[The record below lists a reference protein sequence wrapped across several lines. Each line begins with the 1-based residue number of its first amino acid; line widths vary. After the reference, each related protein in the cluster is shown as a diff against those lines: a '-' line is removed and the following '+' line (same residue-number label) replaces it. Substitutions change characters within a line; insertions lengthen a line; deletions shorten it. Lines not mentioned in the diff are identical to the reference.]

1 MTQCVHYTVQAQ
13 CVCITPRAVIF
24 GQPKRGISDRL
35 ALGCIQVVT
44 HALTRNTK
52 PGKSSPPRAGAKDCH
67 ANDGSNATNEL
78 SPPGFRADHRR
89 VNSFGFQIK
98 TPPNPN
104 LSTREWERE
113 QFSKASGGGM
123 VSPSV
128 WGGGYSMNSVW
139 KPKSKVLIRHTRPD
153 HTPDPKPVFVWSYP

>member
-1 MTQCVHYTVQAQ
+1 MAQCVHYTVQAQ

-128 WGGGYSMNSVW
+128 WGGVFYEQCMETQV
-139 KPKSKVLIRHTRPD
+139 KSTHQTYQTRSHTRP
-153 HTPDPKPVFVWSYP
+153 